1 MPANIDT
8 LLAADGA
15 IARRLPRHEERPQQR
30 EMASAV
36 ARAIEQESH
45 LLVEAGTGVGK
56 SFAYLIPAIL
66 AAAGEAGS
74 GKKRRKKVVVSTHT
88 ISLQEQLI
96 SRDIPFLNAVMPVEF
111 TAVLAKGRGNYLSLR
126 RLAGAAARAAT
137 LFADPEELR
146 QLADLQEWAGDTH
159 DGSLADL
166 PQAPPPRVWD
176 EARSEHGNCLG
187 RNCPTYGD
195 CFYYR
200 SRRRVWNADLLV
212 VNHALFFADLA
223 LRRDGASVLPD
234 YDVVVFDEAHTL
246 ESVAADHMGL
256 LISSGQAE
264 FLLSR
269 LYNDRTQKGLLTH
282 HGLGECQ
289 QQVAA
294 LRHLVRHFFGEIRQL
309 AVDTRGGRI
318 TAPPPIRN
326 AVSPALAE
334 LAGEVARAA
343 GRLERDED
351 KIELASAA
359 ERASTLA
366 TSLDAWLG
374 QQTEGAV
381 YWTELTG
388 QRQQGVRMVSAPIDV
403 GSILRDELFNEIPT
417 CILTS
422 ATLATGPDDFQYA
435 RRRLGMGRCDQLQL
449 GSPFNYREQ
458 VTLILPESMPDPGD
472 QPAAFDEAVA
482 TAIRQSVARATGGTF
497 VLFTSYRMLKNCAA
511 ALGRWFS
518 GQGITLL
525 CQGGDLS
532 RSSMLDRFR
541 ADGNAVLFGTDS
553 FWQGIDVPG
562 QALQTVIIP
571 RLPFSVPDHPLLAAR
586 VDAIR
591 AAGGNPFMDYQ
602 VPEAV
607 IRLRQGFGRLVRSR
621 EDTGRVILLD
631 PRIRTRRY
639 GRMFLDSLPD
649 CRREIDPDL
658 GRG

>member
-1 MPANIDT
+1 M
-8 LLAADGA
+8 
-15 IARRLPRHEERPQQR
+15 
-30 EMASAV
+30 
-36 ARAIEQESH
+36 
-45 LLVEAGTGVGK
+45 
-56 SFAYLIPAIL
+56 
-66 AAAGEAGS
+66 
-74 GKKRRKKVVVSTHT
+74 
-88 ISLQEQLI
+88 
-96 SRDIPFLNAVMPVEF
+96 
-111 TAVLAKGRGNYLSLR
+111 
-126 RLAGAAARAAT
+126 
-137 LFADPEELR
+137 
-146 QLADLQEWAGDTH
+146 
-159 DGSLADL
+159 
-166 PQAPPPRVWD
+166 WD